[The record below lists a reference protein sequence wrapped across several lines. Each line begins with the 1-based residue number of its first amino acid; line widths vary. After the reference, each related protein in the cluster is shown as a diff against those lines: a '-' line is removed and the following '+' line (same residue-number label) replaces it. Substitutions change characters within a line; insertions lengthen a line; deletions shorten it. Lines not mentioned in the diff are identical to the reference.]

1 MINKD
6 RLTAITD
13 GIIAVAATVM
23 VLRLDIP
30 DHVSME
36 AIRERIPVLVAYII
50 SYTQIFLAWHEH
62 HDSFIRAGKIN
73 HRIFLMNTLWLFFIT
88 MLPFV
93 TGVLGNSPT
102 HRPTILL
109 YLAVLVLQALV
120 QMAECRMIEHFNG
133 IKMQD
138 ARIVDQIRK
147 LTFVGCALAAVSAFL
162 CPAASMWIVVC
173 TSIASVVRIVRYD
186 KTIKT
191 EE

>member
-30 DHVSME
+30 EKVSLE

-62 HDSFIRAGKIN
+62 HDAFIRAEKIN
-73 HRIFLMNTLWLFFIT
+73 HRIFLMNTLWLFLIT

-93 TGVLGNSPT
+93 TGVLGQSPT

-109 YLAVLVLQALV
+109 YLVILVLQVLV
-120 QMAECRMIEHFNG
+120 QMVECRMIEQFNG
-133 IKMQD
+133 VQMQD
-138 ARIVDQIRK
+138 AKIVNQIRK
-147 LTFVGCALAAVSAFL
+147 LTIAGCALAAIFAFL
-162 CPAASMWIVVC
+162 YPAASMWIVVC
-173 TSIASVVRIVRYD
+173 ASIVSVVLIIRYD
-186 KTIKT
+186 RTIR
-191 EE
+191 